1 MARGRKT
8 KRKAQDTRDAPDW
21 FARPTAER
29 IAHNDVEPAGAAVRI
44 VPVIDTMLATNQL
57 TRAEYDK
64 LSYYRQQAHKAEDD
78 CAVAGTLAPEKI
90 MGGGGQRNGS
100 HIPASLICT
109 PAIIETARIERDL
122 GSLLPI
128 ARAIAVDDLSL
139 TRWCISQHG
148 GRERYGPKGKF
159 VAVVPMREK
168 DVVPLARLELRWA
181 AGRIS
186 T

>member
-1 MARGRKT
+1 MMAKRSTR
-8 KRKAQDTRDAPDW
+8 RKAKAVPD
-21 FARPTAER
+21 FYARPTIER
-29 IAHNDVEPAGAAVRI
+29 MAHNDVEPAGAAVRM
-44 VPVIDTMLATNQL
+44 VAVIDTMLATHQL

-64 LSYYRQQAHKAEDD
+64 LAYYRQQAHRAEDD

-122 GSLLPI
+122 DREGFLLL
-128 ARAIAVDDLSL
+128 ARAVAVHDISL
-139 TRWCISQHG
+139 TRWCIQQHG

-159 VAVVPMREK
+159 IAVVPIREK
-168 DVVPLARLELRWA
+168 DVVPIARQQLRYA
-181 AGRIS
+181 TGLI
-186 T
+186 TT